1 MANYVASLIK
11 FCAFATAHVA
21 ARRAHSSYRLLCW
34 PARAAGDLI
43 PSTHTSERGGLA
55 GRESDSS
62 YTHFW
67 AGRMA
72 GRRFDSF
79 YTHFW
84 AAARR
89 RRRRCG
95 NGAYHF
101 RPDGEIP
108 RTRVQSCTLRRWLK
122 TLRTFANAPLTSN
135 KVLGRAKNFE
145 NFGNF

>member
-21 ARRAHSSYRLLCW
+21 ARRAHSSYRLLCG

-79 YTHFW
+79 YTHPSGLPLVV
-84 AAARR
+84 AAA
-89 RRRRCG
+89 
-95 NGAYHF
+95 AA
-101 RPDGEIP
+101 EME
-108 RTRVQSCTLRRWLK
+108 RTISAQMGKSLVHV
-122 TLRTFANAPLTSN
+122 SN
-135 KVLGRAKNFE
+135 VARSAAG
-145 NFGNF
+145 